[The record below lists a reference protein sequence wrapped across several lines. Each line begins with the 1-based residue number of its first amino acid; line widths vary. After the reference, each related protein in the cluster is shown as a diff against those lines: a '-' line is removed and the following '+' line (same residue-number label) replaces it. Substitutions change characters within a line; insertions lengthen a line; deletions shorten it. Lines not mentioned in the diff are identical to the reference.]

1 LNASISPP
9 GGNPMF
15 TQRSTRHPTVLFLVA
30 LTALAVAACSNVGS
44 GGTLTPHSPDTGTI
58 APVSPEPS
66 AEPTAAAPSEPPAE
80 SEPPATAEPT
90 EAPSGATSVRIY
102 LFMDGKLVPVR
113 RQIEATRAVGRAAL
127 NALFEGPTGEESAAS
142 PPLTTS
148 IPDGTIL
155 LGLDIADGLATVD
168 LSREFET
175 GGGSASMF
183 GRLAQVV
190 YTLTQFPTVKQVAF
204 QLDGEPVTVFSGE
217 GIVLDEPSDREDYEA
232 FLPSVFVERPT
243 WGATLGNPVR
253 VSGIANVFE
262 AVFFVEVRDA
272 DGGTLA
278 KERVMATC
286 GTGCWGTFD
295 VSIPYDVSSRQEG
308 SVVTY
313 NLSAMDGSIEDLRG
327 YPVTLVP

>member
-1 LNASISPP
+1 
-9 GGNPMF
+9 MF
-15 TQRSTRHPTVLFLVA
+15 AQRSTRHPTVLILVA
-30 LTALAVAACSNVGS
+30 FTALAVAACSNVGS
-44 GGTLTPHSPDTGTI
+44 GGTLTPRSPDSGTI
-58 APVSPEPS
+58 APDSPEPS
-66 AEPTAAAPSEPPAE
+66 TEPPSAEPSEEPVE
-80 SEPPATAEPT
+80 TEPPATV
-90 EAPSGATSVRIY
+90 APSPTPTSAPGGATSVKIY
-102 LFMDGKLVPVR
+102 LFMDEKLVPVR
-113 RQIEATRAVGRAAL
+113 RQVDETRAVGRAAL
-127 NALFEGPTGEESAAS
+127 NALFEGPTAEESAES

-168 LSREFET
+168 LSREFES

-183 GRLAQVV
+183 GRLGQVV

-262 AVFFVEVRDA
+262 AVFFVEIRAA
-272 DGGTLA
+272 DGATLA
-278 KERVMATC
+278 EERIMATC

-295 VSIPYDVSSRQEG
+295 VTIPYDVASRQEG
-308 SVVTY
+308 TLVTY
-313 NLSAMDGSIEDLRG
+313 HLSAMDGSIEDERS

>member
-1 LNASISPP
+1 
-9 GGNPMF
+9 MF
-15 TQRSTRHPTVLFLVA
+15 AQRSTRHPTVLILVA
-30 LTALAVAACSNVGS
+30 LMALAVAACSNVGS
-44 GGTLTPHSPDTGTI
+44 GGTLTARSPDTGTI

-66 AEPTAAAPSEPPAE
+66 AEPTAAAPSEPPVE
-80 SEPPATAEPT
+80 SEAPTTPEPT
-90 EAPSGATSVRIY
+90 EAPSGATSVKVY
-102 LFMDGKLVPVR
+102 LFMDGQLVPVR
-113 RQIEATRAVGRAAL
+113 RQVDETRAVGRAAL
-127 NALFEGPTGEESAAS
+127 NALFEGPTAEEAAAS
-142 PPLTTS
+142 PSLTTS
-148 IPDGTIL
+148 VPDGTIL

-168 LSREFET
+168 LSREFES

-232 FLPSVFVERPT
+232 FLPSVFVDQPT

-262 AVFFVEVRDA
+262 AVFFIEIRDA
-272 DGGTLA
+272 EFQTRPA
-278 KERVMATC
+278 ERVMASC

-295 VSIPYDVSSRQEG
+295 VTIPYDAVRMHPG
-308 SVVTY
+308 NLVTY
-313 NLSAMDGSIEDLRG
+313 HLSAMDGSIEDLRS

>member
-1 LNASISPP
+1 MPAHRTNRQPV
-9 GGNPMF
+9 
-15 TQRSTRHPTVLFLVA
+15 VLIALAALVA
-30 LTALAVAACSNVGS
+30 LMTVACSPVGS
-44 GGTLTPHSPDTGTI
+44 GGTLTPRSPDSGTI

-66 AEPTAAAPSEPPAE
+66 AEPTAPAPSESPAE
-80 SEPPATAEPT
+80 SEAPTTPEPT
-90 EAPSGATSVRIY
+90 EAPSGATSVKIY
-102 LFMDGKLVPVR
+102 LFMDEKLVPVR
-113 RQIEATRAVGRAAL
+113 RQVDETRAVGRAAL
-127 NALFEGPTGEESAAS
+127 NALFEGPTADESAAS

-148 IPDGTIL
+148 VPEGTIL

-232 FLPSVFVERPT
+232 FLPSVFVDQPT
-243 WGATLGNPVR
+243 WGATLRNPVR

-272 DGGTLA
+272 DGDTLA
-278 KERVMATC
+278 EERVMATC

-295 VSIPYDVSSRQEG
+295 VTIPYDVSRRQEG

-313 NLSAMDGSIEDLRG
+313 HLSAMDGSIEDLRS